1 MACGREYQKN
11 IKQPVRVVGVSL
23 TIPKYKSGALKGM
36 EHNTEE
42 DPSDPMG
49 VYGGGVGG
57 GGCSRMGDTFETY
70 HLLTGM
76 HLCSVSSMTGNI
88 NLHKMN
94 VSKTQSLRSAKEDKR
109 HRE

>member
-1 MACGREYQKN
+1 
-11 IKQPVRVVGVSL
+11 
-23 TIPKYKSGALKGM
+23 
-36 EHNTEE
+36 
-42 DPSDPMG
+42 
-49 VYGGGVGG
+49 
-57 GGCSRMGDTFETY
+57 MGDTFETY

>member
-57 GGCSRMGDTFETY
+57 GVFEDGRHFRDLSLIDWY
-70 HLLTGM
+70 APLLG
-76 HLCSVSSMTGNI
+76 V
-88 NLHKMN
+88 
-94 VSKTQSLRSAKEDKR
+94 
-109 HRE
+109 